1 MTDPIHEDWMDFL
14 ARGLVAADQL
24 TPQTKVV
31 WQTEFRRELSRRGG
45 LAGVRHVHRKIGNE
59 LLRDLTHRGI
69 RIMRDELVK
78 RLPQLSDDEAERL
91 DAEMSDTLAVAL
103 ARIVD

>member
-1 MTDPIHEDWMDFL
+1 VNDPIQSDWLDFL
-14 ARGLVAADQL
+14 ARGLVAAEKLDPK
-24 TPQTKVV
+24 TRAI

-45 LAGVRHVHRKIGNE
+45 LVGPRHVIQAIGND

-91 DAEMSDTLAVAL
+91 DAEFSGTLAAAL
-103 ARIVD
+103 ARIKD

>member
-1 MTDPIHEDWMDFL
+1 MSDPIHEDALDFL
-14 ARGLVAADQL
+14 ARGLVAAEKLDPK
-24 TPQTKVV
+24 TRVV

-45 LAGVRHVHRKIGNE
+45 LVGPRHVIKKIGNE

-78 RLPQLSDDEAERL
+78 RLPALTDDEAEKL
-91 DAEMSDTLAVAL
+91 DAEFSDTLAATL
-103 ARIVD
+103 ARIKD

>member
-1 MTDPIHEDWMDFL
+1 VTDLIHQDWLDFL
-14 ARGLVAADQL
+14 ARGLVAAEKLDPK
-24 TPQTKVV
+24 TRAV

-45 LAGVRHVHRKIGNE
+45 LVGPRHVIKKIGNE

-78 RLPQLSDDEAERL
+78 RLPEMTDDEAEKL
-91 DAEMSDTLAVAL
+91 DADFSDTLASAL
-103 ARIVD
+103 NRIKD

>member
-1 MTDPIHEDWMDFL
+1 MNDPIGEDWLDFL
-14 ARGLVAADQL
+14 AHGFVAGDKL
-24 TPQTKVV
+24 DPQTRAL

-45 LAGVRHVHRKIGNE
+45 LVGPRHVIKKIGNE

-78 RLPQLSDDEAERL
+78 RLPEMTNDEAEKL
-91 DAEMSDTLAVAL
+91 DAEFSGTLAAAL
-103 ARIVD
+103 ARIKD